1 MEILLVLSF
10 AFVLTSFVYDS
21 QKAMDKLAK
30 MPVRERSFAIAK
42 IMIAVLAFV
51 ASIILVFRLPEM
63 ISRTVETMVRINNH

>member
-51 ASIILVFRLPEM
+51 
-63 ISRTVETMVRINNH
+63 

>member
-1 MEILLVLSF
+1 MEILLILSLSV
-10 AFVLTSFVYDS
+10 VLTSFVYDS

-30 MPVRERSFAIAK
+30 MPVRGRSFAIAK

-63 ISRTVETMVRINNH
+63 ISRTAETMVRINNH